1 MDLDPI
7 FSLILAAADTE
18 LIGVKAGK
26 AIALGVG
33 AGLGTI
39 GPGIGVGYIFG
50 KVIESVTRQPEMKDE
65 ITSIQWLGFALTEA
79 VVFYAFIFGLI
90 AFFL

>member
-1 MDLDPI
+1 MDI
-7 FSLILAAADTE
+7 TLIPDLLAQAKPA
-18 LIGVKAGK
+18 GVTDDGLK

-39 GPGIGVGYIFG
+39 GPGVGVGYIFG

-79 VVFYAFIFGLI
+79 IVFYAFIFGLI